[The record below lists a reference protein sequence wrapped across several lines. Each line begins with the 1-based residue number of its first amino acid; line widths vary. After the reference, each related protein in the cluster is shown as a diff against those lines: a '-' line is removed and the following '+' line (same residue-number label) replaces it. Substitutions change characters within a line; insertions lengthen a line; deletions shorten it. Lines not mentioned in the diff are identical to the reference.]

1 MTFYSENNK
10 KYKGIIHHVKPTTL
24 TELLVGSFQ
33 KIFNQYFAANKKVS
47 KFVADILRK
56 SRRE

>member
-1 MTFYSENNK
+1 MTFHPENNK
-10 KYKGIIHHVKPTTL
+10 LSKGIIIHVKPTSRTKL
-24 TELLVGSFQ
+24 PVGSFQ